1 MVEQLAR
8 VTTLTGPTEEVDS
21 DEFTKQKAI
30 SKDLLVAQHKI
41 WYLSPYTAARD
52 AVQRQ
57 LCEQAGLFVTGGDM
71 VVGMDLEYSGECILA
86 NPTVP
91 SGDPPLYSHRSQIPV
106 KEKKGTHLRL
116 FCADPVHAQSYHCI
130 QFVPISGP
138 QQ

>member
-30 SKDLLVAQHKI
+30 SKDLLDAQHKI

-71 VVGMDLEYSGECILA
+71 VVGMDLEYSGECILT

-91 SGDPPLYSHRSQIPV
+91 SGDPPLYSH
-106 KEKKGTHLRL
+106 
-116 FCADPVHAQSYHCI
+116 I
-130 QFVPISGP
+130 QVPDTR
-138 QQ
+138 QRKRRVTFTTLLC